1 MEEIILLLIVVPLV
15 IGGIIILISVGIIL
29 GAVLGAGKALYN
41 YGLAFANN
49 VKPDRRPS
57 P

>member
-1 MEEIILLLIVVPLV
+1 MEELLLLLVVVPLV
-15 IGGIIILISVGIIL
+15 IGAIIVLISLGIVL

-49 VKPDRRPS
+49 VKPDRRLS
-57 P
+57 S